1 MQIKNQ
7 LESFENLIFSNNII
21 TSHNVNLNAA
31 SVLKSGYSFVVSA
44 LEKFFDKGLPPPNS
58 IQVSNSSNSN
68 INQTYWNNTTINVI
82 NNSKINCHCNCTNPA
97 TPPSL

>member
-7 LESFENLIFSNNII
+7 LESFKNLIFSNNI

-31 SVLKSGYSFVVSA
+31 SVLKSGYSYVVSA
-44 LEKFFDKGLPPPNS
+44 LEKFFSPKGLPPPNS

-68 INQTYWNNTTINVI
+68 INQNYFNNNTILLIITQRLIFTAIAQNT
-82 NNSKINCHCNCTNPA
+82 CNGE
-97 TPPSL
+97 SE